1 MKLYD
6 PISEILERKGYEL
19 WSVAPTAPVFEAVL
33 RMSQARVGAL
43 LVLEKGK
50 LVGIIS
56 ERDYARKVI
65 LEGRSS
71 KETLVW
77 EIMTTPVISV
87 GPTATV
93 DECMQ
98 LMTHHRIRQPSGVGK
113 SKAGGHDFHRR
124 PGSVDHL
131 RARGHAGRTQQLHHW
146 ALSRVIPADRI
157 KRSVR
162 LS

>member
-6 PISEILERKGYEL
+6 PISEILERKGYEI

-43 LVLEKGK
+43 LVLERGK

-65 LEGRSS
+65 LKGRSS

-98 LMTHHRIRQPSGVGK
+98 LMTHHRIRHLPVLESQKP
-113 SKAGGHDFHRR
+113 AGMISIGDLVQWIISAHEGMVEQLSNYITGRY
-124 PGSVDHL
+124 PG
-131 RARGHAGRTQQLHHW
+131 
-146 ALSRVIPADRI
+146 
-157 KRSVR
+157 
-162 LS
+162 

>member
-6 PISEILERKGYEL
+6 PISEILGWKGYEI
-19 WSVAPTAPVFEAVL
+19 WSVAPTAPVFEALL

-43 LVLEKGK
+43 VVLERGK

-98 LMTHHRIRQPSGVGK
+98 LMTHHRIRHLPVLESQKP
-113 SKAGGHDFHRR
+113 AGMISIGDLVQWIISAHEGMVEELSNYITGRY
-124 PGSVDHL
+124 PG
-131 RARGHAGRTQQLHHW
+131 
-146 ALSRVIPADRI
+146 
-157 KRSVR
+157 
-162 LS
+162 